1 VLLADGDPK
10 KEDELRKMDIFR
22 FLTRI
27 LALKK
32 KDKRDGDSL
41 DPEPF
46 GVK

>member
-32 KDKRDGDSL
+32 KEKAESASL
-41 DPEPF
+41 ENEPF
-46 GVK
+46 GTK